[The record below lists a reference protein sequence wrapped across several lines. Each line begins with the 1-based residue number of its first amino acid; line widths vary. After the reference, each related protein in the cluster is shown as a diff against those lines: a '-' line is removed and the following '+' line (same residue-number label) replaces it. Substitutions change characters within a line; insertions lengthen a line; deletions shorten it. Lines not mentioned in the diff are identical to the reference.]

1 MTVRHTD
8 RQTEQRNSNKNRSGS
23 GKWSNSN
30 CCRLPPIGQRKGRR
44 GRYRCICTIVPLRSM
59 AEKVDLHC
67 RFKEKDCVQ
76 LLELPSPS
84 PPPALFANS
93 ISDLF
98 MGRFSELSATV
109 ECPLPLPIPHMTNYM
124 RGRRKCRP
132 NFQLVTHCVYA
143 IYNRAQCRHIWG
155 SLCKEEVREEEG
167 ERCTR
172 QHRAQSTRSCHFS

>member
-1 MTVRHTD
+1 MTVRQTD
-8 RQTEQRNSNKNRSGS
+8 RHTEQRNSNRNRSGS

-30 CCRLPPIGQRKGRR
+30 CCRLPPIGQRKGRG

-76 LLELPSPS
+76 LLELSSPS

-143 IYNRAQCRHIWG
+143 ICNRAQCRHIWG
-155 SLCKEEVREEEG
+155 SLRKQGEGGEVH
-167 ERCTR
+167 TT
-172 QHRAQSTRSCHFS
+172 AQSTKHTQLPL

>member
-8 RQTEQRNSNKNRSGS
+8 RQTEQRNSNWNRSGS

-30 CCRLPPIGQRKGRR
+30 CCRLPPIGQRKGRG

-76 LLELPSPS
+76 LLELPSPHS
-84 PPPALFANS
+84 PPALFTNS

-143 IYNRAQCRHIWG
+143 ICNRAQCRHIWG
-155 SLCKEEVREEEG
+155 SLWRQGEGGGGEVH
-167 ERCTR
+167 TT
-172 QHRAQSTRSCHFS
+172 AQSTKHTQLPL